1 MEDSSMGM
9 EKISENKDI
18 RATHR
23 GYLLRQL
30 ELTGEQ
36 LFELAYLSGYE
47 DATKAAARAV
57 DEILKPGTE
66 SQSP

>member
-1 MEDSSMGM
+1 
-9 EKISENKDI
+9 
-18 RATHR
+18 
-23 GYLLRQL
+23 LRQL

-47 DATKAAARAV
+47 DATKAAAAAV
-57 DEILKPGTE
+57 DKILKPGTE